1 MLLSL
6 LSLPTEVS
14 KVIATARTQ
23 FDLRELG
30 ESHENITALQLDVH
44 EEDAILALKQKVE
57 QITGGGLDYL
67 VNNAGA
73 HYASPNKVADIRK
86 GKRVCFNPATISV
99 QEGIASTL
107 HHLLQQR
114 TRRSQAAE

>member
-30 ESHENITALQLDVH
+30 ESHENITA
-44 EEDAILALKQKVE
+44 ILTLKKEVE

-86 GKRVCFNPATISV
+86 GKRVCFNPTTISV